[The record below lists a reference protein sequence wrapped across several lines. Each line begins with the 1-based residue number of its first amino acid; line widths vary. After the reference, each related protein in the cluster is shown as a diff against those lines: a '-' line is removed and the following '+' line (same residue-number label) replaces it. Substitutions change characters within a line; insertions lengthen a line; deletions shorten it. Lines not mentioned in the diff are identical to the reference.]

1 MDYGS
6 LQTIASK
13 LGLLTVKEEGTKPKL
28 YVWPQTKM
36 VRDSLYILHS
46 FRFKFLLLEITSLHY
61 PSLIYHTVFYYLRY
75 FWNYTLLE
83 HSSSVLNRIN
93 MITVT
98 VMRVWTQK
106 IRRRRRNSSRKRKTS
121 KHKVHSVM
129 ILQAEKIK
137 PTWFLV
143 RPNIT
148 RRTMILID
156 ELG

>member
-36 VRDSLYILHS
+36 VRDSVCILHR

-61 PSLIYHTVFYYLRY
+61 LSLISHTVFYYLKH

-83 HSSSVLNRIN
+83 HSSSVLLCGLKRSEED
-93 MITVT
+93 
-98 VMRVWTQK
+98 K
-106 IRRRRRNSSRKRKTS
+106 I
-121 KHKVHSVM
+121 
-129 ILQAEKIK
+129 QAENGKQANIK
-137 PTWFLV
+137 CTLWWFYKQRKSNQLDFLCDPTL
-143 RPNIT
+143 PDEL
-148 RRTMILID
+148 TMILID
-156 ELG
+156 ELGSVSAKESLT